1 MSRGPLVVAIAIAA
15 ATTACPKKDPPVAN
29 KPDAATPLIAPFAA
43 RWPDPAR
50 SDAIAA
56 GSAAMKKHQCTRC
69 HVIDALE
76 TAARPLNCTSCHQF
90 LKGLEPGKDQWNGI
104 AKKYGKEVIERY
116 QQKIAHLIRVPDLT
130 GLGRRV
136 RAEWIASYLREP
148 HDLRPLLEETM
159 GRNVVDEQDARAIAR
174 YFAAVADAPDPS
186 VGDAKTGTM
195 PPKPDAARLAQ
206 GRTLFVIKGCAGCH
220 VFGNVPTGIDEK
232 ALRAGIAGSLLAPN
246 LRFTRER
253 MRLDAIVPWIVD
265 PKKLLASTKMPPL
278 DVSVEEGELLRDWL
292 LYEDPALAAAPKT
305 EPPPAP
311 QPLARAVAWEEV
323 KERVL
328 GNVCVH
334 CHMNDYEKDPG
345 PGNLGGLGYAGVGL
359 RMRTYEML
367 VSGAVDDKGARY
379 SVLVPRKGETV
390 APIVQSLLRRR
401 AEAARDMVG
410 PFADHAL
417 SPFPSDK
424 PGMPLGLPPMTDE
437 EIAILVTWIAQGCK
451 GPTAI
456 TGMAGIYDGYL
467 VPDGPIEKN
476 EGCEL
481 RMPPKKRPA
490 WTVETEAKAKE
501 GDGKPKPAEVKPA
514 TDAKPEAKP
523 TTGEKPKAT

>member
-1 MSRGPLVVAIAIAA
+1 MSRAPLIVAIAMAA
-15 ATTACPKKDPPVAN
+15 AAAGCPRRDPPAD
-29 KPDAATPLIAPFAA
+29 KRPDAPAPLIAPFAA
-43 RWPDPAR
+43 RWPDKAR
-50 SDAIAA
+50 DDAIAA
-56 GSAAMKKHQCTRC
+56 GAAAMKKHECTRC

-90 LKGLEPGKDQWNGI
+90 LVGLEPGKDKWNDI

-116 QQKIAHLIRVPDLT
+116 QKKIVHLIRVPDLT

-136 RAEWIASYLREP
+136 RPEWIASYVREP

-159 GRNVVDEQDARAIAR
+159 GRNVVDEKDARAIAR
-174 YFAAVADAPDPS
+174 YFAAVADAQDPWPDAPVPPS
-186 VGDAKTGTM
+186 ANASTGAM

-206 GRTLFVIKGCAGCH
+206 GRTLFVTKGCAGCH

-232 ALRAGIAGSLLAPN
+232 ALRAGVAGSLLAPN

-265 PKKLLASTKMPPL
+265 PKKMLASTKMPPL
-278 DVSVEEGELLRDWL
+278 DVSVEEGELLRDFL
-292 LYEDPALAAAPKT
+292 LYEDPALAAAPKA
-305 EPPPAP
+305 EPPPVP
-311 QPLARAVAWEEV
+311 QPLDRPVAWEEV

-345 PGNLGGLGYAGVGL
+345 PGNLGGLGYAGVKL

-367 VSGAVDDKGARY
+367 VTGAVDDKGARY

-401 AEAARDMVG
+401 AESARDMVG
-410 PFADHAL
+410 PLKDHAL
-417 SPFPSDK
+417 SPFPEGK

-456 TGMAGIYDGYL
+456 TGMAGVYDGYL
-467 VPDGPIEKN
+467 VPDGPVPKN

-481 RMPPKKRPA
+481 RPPGKTRPA
-490 WTVETEAKAKE
+490 WTKETEAKAKE
-501 GDGKPKPAEVKPA
+501 A
-514 TDAKPEAKP
+514 EAKSKG
-523 TTGEKPKAT
+523 T